1 MVRKVVKLVLV
12 RHGESIANR
21 DNVYTG
27 WNDVALSAKGIQQAK
42 SAGLKV
48 AQISNFAPTHIHT
61 SVLSRAIIT
70 ANIIADI
77 CDFLY
82 LPITKT
88 WRLNE
93 RHYGALRGINKD
105 VSRKVFGK
113 EQVLKWRRGFDSVP
127 PLLAQP
133 VQDRRYQNCDMHLM
147 PQGESLHQ
155 TQRRLM
161 PYYIDH
167 IAPELLAGR
176 DQLIVAHGSSL
187 RALIKKIEDISD
199 TDIVKLEVPN
209 AQPIVY
215 TFDENLNIVKKE
227 ILKND

>member
-1 MVRKVVKLVLV
+1 MVVNLVKLVLI
-12 RHGESIANR
+12 RHGESTANR
-21 DNVYTG
+21 DNIYTG
-27 WNDVALSAKGIQQAK
+27 WNDVPLSQKGIKQAK
-42 SAGLKV
+42 EAGLRVSKLTD
-48 AQISNFAPTHIHT
+48 FHPTHIHT
-61 SVLSRAIIT
+61 SVLSRAIKT
-70 ANIIADI
+70 ADIVADI
-77 CDFLY
+77 CGFLY

-113 EQVLKWRRGFDSVP
+113 KQVLEWRRSFDSVP
-127 PLLAQP
+127 PLLASP
-133 VQDRRYQNCDMHLM
+133 VHDRRYRFCDMQLM

-161 PYYIDH
+161 PYFYDQV
-167 IAPELLAGR
+167 APELKKGH

-187 RALIKKIEDISD
+187 RALIKKIEEISD
-199 TDIVKLEVPN
+199 HDIVKLEVPN

-215 TFDENLNIVKKE
+215 TLDSDLQILNKE
-227 ILKND
+227 ILR

>member
-1 MVRKVVKLVLV
+1 MVRNLVKLVLV

-27 WNDVALSAKGIQQAK
+27 WNDVPLSKKGIEQAK
-42 SAGLKV
+42 DAGLKV
-48 AQISNFAPTHIHT
+48 AKIPDFVPTHIHT
-61 SVLSRAIIT
+61 SVLSRAIMT
-70 ANIIADI
+70 ANIIADV
-77 CDFLY
+77 CSFLY

-105 VSRKVFGK
+105 VSKKIFGK

-127 PLLAQP
+127 PLLTQP
-133 VQDRRYQNCDMHLM
+133 VQDRRYQKYDMRLM

-155 TQRRLM
+155 TQERLM
-161 PYYIDH
+161 PYFWDH
-167 IAPELLAGR
+167 IAPELMSGH

-187 RALIKKIEDISD
+187 RALIKKIEGISNE
-199 TDIVKLEVPN
+199 DIVKVEVPN
-209 AQPIVY
+209 AEPIVY
-215 TFDENLNIVKKE
+215 TFDSDLHIIKKE
-227 ILKND
+227 ILH

>member
-1 MVRKVVKLVLV
+1 MVVVLVKLVLV
-12 RHGESIANR
+12 RHGESTANA

-27 WNDVALSAKGIQQAK
+27 WNDVPLSKKGIEQAK
-42 SAGLKV
+42 HAGLQVEK
-48 AQISNFAPTHIHT
+48 ISDFMPTHIHT
-61 SVLSRAIIT
+61 SVLSRAIVT

-77 CDFLY
+77 CSFLY

-113 EQVLKWRRGFDSVP
+113 EQVLEWRRSFDSVP
-127 PLLAQP
+127 PKLARP
-133 VQDRRYQNCDMHLM
+133 VQDRRYKYCDMHLM

-155 TQRRLM
+155 TQERLM
-161 PYYIDH
+161 PYFWDN
-167 IAPELLAGR
+167 IAPELLAGH
-176 DQLIVAHGSSL
+176 DQLVVAHGSSL
-187 RALIKKIEDISD
+187 RALIKKIENISNQ
-199 TDIVKLEVPN
+199 DIVKVEVPN

-215 TFDENLNIVKKE
+215 TFDENLKIIKKE
-227 ILKND
+227 ILK